1 MSIMEFS
8 IGLLVG
14 LFIGVIVGTILK
26 TCKDCPEKIDIT
38 PEELEQARAILE
50 REKAEN
56 IQLQLE
62 ANEIMK
68 GFKN

>member
-1 MSIMEFS
+1 MH
-8 IGLLVG
+8 
-14 LFIGVIVGTILK
+14 LFYLQYLILTEVVLK
-26 TCKDCPEKIDIT
+26 KIDIT

-56 IQLQLE
+56 IRLQIE

-68 GFKN
+68 GFKD